1 MEKRT
6 FAWMPAAP
14 CGLKRTWRGAL
25 ALLLL
30 VSASWHSEPRAQTIS
45 FTDQQSLL
53 EAYRKQQDKHASP
66 PETYTAPLFDLSSDS
81 ASAAMPPQLPSFDTT
96 VAADVDSML
105 YDDSRSGPSTPIT
118 GKVTTALL
126 LAQL

>member
-6 FAWMPAAP
+6 LAWMQAAV
-14 CGLKRTWRGAL
+14 CGLERTWRGAL
-25 ALLLL
+25 ALLLV
-30 VSASWHSEPRAQTIS
+30 VSVSYHHELKAQTIS
-45 FTDQQSLL
+45 FTDQKSLL
-53 EAYRKQQDKHASP
+53 EAYRKQQDKHVSA

-105 YDDSRSGPSTPIT
+105 YDDSLSGPMTLIT
-118 GKVTTALL
+118 GMATAAVLV
-126 LAQL
+126 AHP